1 MGNPLWTAAGEALTG
16 TPWTAYPRPRLRRRD
31 WLCLNGDWSLRQG
44 TKTGRVQVP
53 FCPES
58 LLSRWGRPVEYGE
71 PLCYAR
77 EFSLPPDWA
86 GRRVLLRF
94 GAVSRTA
101 EVFLNGRLLGSH
113 DGAYT
118 PFSFDVT
125 DCLRP
130 GENLL
135 EVAAVNDLSFRH
147 PRGKQTKKPG
157 GMWYTPCSGIWQT
170 VWLEPVPET
179 YIRGLHVETGPDWA
193 ELRTEGAAEGAVS
206 LEGRDYPLKNGVCR
220 IPLPAPRLWCPE
232 DPYLYRF
239 TVTAGEDRA
248 ESYFALR
255 TLTTER
261 IGGVPRLCLNG
272 RPVFLHAL
280 LDQGYWSDGLWTPAG
295 PEGYE
300 TDIRAMQSLG
310 FNALRK
316 HIKIEP
322 QQFYYDCDRL
332 GMLVL
337 QDMVSSGKYRYLRDT
352 VLPTVGLQK
361 RKDRRLH
368 RDPAQREI
376 FLQSMEETV
385 DLLRDHPSIVLWTIF
400 NEGWGQFD
408 ADGCYDRLRALDPGR
423 FIDSTSGWFHQTK
436 SDVDSLHIYFDALHL
451 GKKPLPQLLSEFGGY
466 VWKLPDHSW
475 NLQKTYGYRK
485 YETREAL
492 VSALRQ
498 VYREEVLPLARQG
511 LCGAVYTQV
520 SDVEDETNGLF
531 TWDRRVLKVRPE
543 ELREFGPLLQA
554 AVRERK

>member
-16 TPWTAYPRPRLRRRD
+16 TPWTAYPRPRLRREQ

-44 TKTGRVQVP
+44 TKTGRVRVP

-58 LLSRWGRPVEYGE
+58 LLSRWDQPVEYGA
-71 PLCYAR
+71 PLQYAR
-77 EFSLPPDWA
+77 AFSLPPDWA
-86 GRRVLLRF
+86 GRRILLHF

-101 EVFLNGRLLGSH
+101 EVSLNGRLLGSH

-125 DCLRP
+125 DFLRP

-135 EVAAVNDLSFRH
+135 EVAAVNDLDFRR
-147 PRGKQTKKPG
+147 PWGKQTKKPG

-179 YIRGLHVETGPDWA
+179 YIHGLHAETGPDWA
-193 ELRTEGAAEGAVS
+193 ELRAEGVS
-206 LEGRDYPLKNGVCR
+206 EGTVTMEGREYPLKNGICR
-220 IPLPAPRLWCPE
+220 IALPAPRLWSPE
-232 DPYLYRF
+232 DPHLYRF
-239 TVTAGEDRA
+239 TVAAGEDRA

-255 TLTTER
+255 TLTTQR

-280 LDQGYWSDGLWTPAG
+280 LDQGYWSDGLWTPAA

-316 HIKIEP
+316 HIKLEP

-337 QDMVSSGKYRYLRDT
+337 QDMVSSGKYRYIRDT
-352 VLPTVGLQK
+352 ALPTLGLQT

-376 FLQSMEETV
+376 FLQSMKDTV

-408 ADGCYDRLRALDPGR
+408 ADGCYDRLRALDPTR
-423 FIDSTSGWFHQTK
+423 WIDSTSGWFHQTK
-436 SDVDSLHIYFDALHL
+436 SDVDSLHIYFDTLHP

-466 VWKLPDHSW
+466 VWKLPEHSW
-475 NLQKTYGYRK
+475 NLRKTYGYRK
-485 YETREAL
+485 YETREEL

-498 VYREEVLPLARQG
+498 VYREEVLPLARQC

-554 AVRERK
+554 AVREND